1 MKKRLVLALA
11 IVLASFSLG
20 YAAAAAKTYQVTGP
34 VVEVRSD
41 AIVVKKGTENW
52 EIAKDASTK
61 TTGGEPK
68 AGDKVTVTY
77 RMTAASI
84 EMKPAAATK
93 APAKKK

>member
-1 MKKRLVLALA
+1 MKKVLALA
-11 IVLASFSLG
+11 VLLSLASFAVG
-20 YAAAAAKTYQVTGP
+20 YAFAATKTYQVTGP

-52 EIAKDASTK
+52 EIAKDGSTK
-61 TTGGEPK
+61 VTGGEPK

-84 EMKPAAATK
+84 EMKPAAA
-93 APAKKK
+93 PAKKKK